1 MPSSTLCPYLTQAL
15 GLVGLKFLSTS
26 VTGAAEGPNEVNICH
41 IAKKSRV
48 WTNVH
53 LFSVP
58 SSEKAITLPRT
69 ARLRKKK
76 DNLRMCE
83 HVNTVFKGNSFI
95 SERPSYIR
103 EKSRDGGIYRIH

>member
-53 LFSVP
+53 LLSVP
-58 SSEKAITLPRT
+58 SSERAITLLRT
-69 ARLRKKK
+69 DLNCKAKEEKRHPL
-76 DNLRMCE
+76 
-83 HVNTVFKGNSFI
+83 HV
-95 SERPSYIR
+95 
-103 EKSRDGGIYRIH
+103 